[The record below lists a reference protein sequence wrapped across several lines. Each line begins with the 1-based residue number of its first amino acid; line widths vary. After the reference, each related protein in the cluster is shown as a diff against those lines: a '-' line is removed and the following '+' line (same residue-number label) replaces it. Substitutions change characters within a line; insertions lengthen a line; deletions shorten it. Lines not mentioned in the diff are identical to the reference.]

1 MNEQPPS
8 KKQRFISLDKDIGAC
23 LKHNPYDHCK
33 LEGLFRSKAVLLC
46 LCRELVN
53 YGGVDINQLNQLFE
67 AKENIDSPITA
78 TACLVG
84 SVHVVLS

>member
-1 MNEQPPS
+1 MSEQPPS

-33 LEGLFRSKAVLLC
+33 LEGLLSKAVLLC
-46 LCRELVN
+46 LYRELVN
-53 YGGVDINQLNQLFE
+53 YGGIDINRLNQLFK

-84 SVHVVLS
+84 SVHVVLN